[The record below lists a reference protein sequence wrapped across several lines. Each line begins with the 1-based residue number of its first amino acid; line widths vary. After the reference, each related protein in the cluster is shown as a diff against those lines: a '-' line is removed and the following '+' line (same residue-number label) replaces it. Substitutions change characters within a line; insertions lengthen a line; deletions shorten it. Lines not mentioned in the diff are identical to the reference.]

1 MPKVQ
6 DALSRVEA
14 AVARLERA
22 LLAGGNGFQAGTGTS
37 DRAELAALA
46 DTLARRLDAVIGRL
60 DRALEG

>member
-6 DALSRVEA
+6 DALSRVE
-14 AVARLERA
+14 
-22 LLAGGNGFQAGTGTS
+22 AGTGTS